1 MNQLALTVIIIAI
14 PVITACAAIT
24 GTIVGASLV
33 GVFAYLM
40 QKRAL
45 DFGMKVKSDSQPDSV
60 RAGKKIG

>member
-33 GVFAYLM
+33 GIFAYLM

-45 DFGMKVKSDSQPDSV
+45 DFGMRVKSGSAADV
-60 RAGKKIG
+60 AGAGKKR